1 MKKITMPVIAMLLAT
16 ACQSP
21 SFAEDPV
28 SRVDTYKEPA
38 QKLRCVA
45 TCNSNPD
52 PHQRVKETWYCNNGM
67 YPGHCWG
74 YCYDDGTT
82 MRVKR
87 GPCTDE
93 KN

>member
-16 ACQSP
+16 ACQTP

-52 PHQRVKETWYCNNGM
+52 PHTHQRVKKHGIATTACTLDIVG
-67 YPGHCWG
+67 
-74 YCYDDGTT
+74 DIATT
-82 MRVKR
+82 MEQR
-87 GPCTDE
+87 
-93 KN
+93 